1 MDPQLSGI
9 KECTSGDWLLLR
21 DKACKDEWF
30 IAKYDGEEGTAS
42 DKLYVGPDGETTYYW
57 GPVPWDSRRCP
68 MDGPENE
75 SNRTIRCD
83 CETITNGKQNNSH
96 GILVEN
102 FQDELYGYISSIEF
116 ILYSGMVEILVPSI
130 LRYMSLT
137 SDTGMPGISIGKS
150 LCTQDIRDGVY
161 FPDLLPAVI
170 SENRRRHDPR
180 YHLRG
185 SASPLAS

>member
-1 MDPQLSGI
+1 VDPQLSGI

-83 CETITNGKQNNSH
+83 YETITNGKQNNSH

-116 ILYSGMVEILVPSI
+116 ILYSGMVEILVPLHLKIHVINVGYRDARNFDRKKPLYSGH
-130 LRYMSLT
+130 
-137 SDTGMPGISIGKS
+137 TG
-150 LCTQDIRDGVY
+150 RR
-161 FPDLLPAVI
+161 LLPR
-170 SENRRRHDPR
+170 STSRRDKRKPKMT
-180 YHLRG
+180 
-185 SASPLAS
+185 